1 MEELAALG
9 GLILGN
15 TGGAVGAPVVHQ
27 PVYNH
32 DSPAPPVYSHA
43 EQSATD
49 ALFTAEAKTTQATSE
64 EQPPL
69 PVAAMVVSAAVV
81 NLKAIVIDEARK
93 ETEEDEEEEERPA
106 NPRLGDSFEE

>member
-15 TGGAVGAPVVHQ
+15 AGGAVAAPVVHQ

-49 ALFTAEAKTTQATSE
+49 ALFTTQSE

-81 NLKAIVIDEARK
+81 NLKAIVIDESRK
-93 ETEEDEEEEERPA
+93 ESDEDDEEEERPA
-106 NPRLGDSFEE
+106 GPRLGERFEE